1 MTVSSPT
8 ITPRHAITGNPL
20 LLAAALLV
28 LVAYGVL
35 CGSTGHDDSHI
46 NFWNAYTLLE
56 FGSMENYNG
65 ERIEQTTC
73 LLLDVLTALL
83 ALVSPFSVV
92 TSGYLV
98 NLAGA
103 IGVLWLSARMA
114 RQQAVVLFALPALLT
129 ALTPYFSYWAY
140 SGMGTTLA
148 AFSALLF
155 LQGLIQHIEKNSS
168 ATAWTGAIFLA
179 TIRPEM
185 LLIGPAFLVCF
196 SALYRKPA
204 LLVLLLPFIAVMLW
218 QYLYFGMWM
227 ANPVYAKSGHPGFEQ
242 VQAGIKYA
250 SRLFRNPVA
259 AVGVALTWL
268 VLAIAIFKSCFPLKK
283 NTLATACAL
292 WLLIYGGFVIAS
304 GGDWMKEGRFWVP
317 LVAPMWL
324 LVTSITMTGV
334 MRFANP
340 VFAALLLCYTP
351 AFIQQFNGGTPLW
364 LHQQL
369 RSITSDDASFFETA
383 SREHVR
389 DWRALQAFRKTLQL
403 LEPETGKPLT
413 IMSKQMGM
421 IAYHL
426 NRDYHGRIRVWDMAG
441 LVENTLRSCAAINR
455 DGYDSMGL
463 RINYRNFFAR
473 LPQAEKE
480 CGLQAPDIIYDI
492 YGWGETIPLPDFL
505 RTQGYT
511 IVFNQTGR
519 VDMKPG
525 MDITAQEMIAVR
537 STLIEKSG
545 KTLPEIQLD
554 FNSLMKPTD

>member
-8 ITPRHAITGNPL
+8 ITHRHTVTVNRL
-20 LLAAALLV
+20 LFLAALLA
-28 LVAYGVL
+28 LAGYGVL

-46 NFWNAYTLLE
+46 NFWNAWTLLE

-83 ALVSPFSVV
+83 ALVSPLSVV

-103 IGVLWLSARMA
+103 IGVLWLATRMA
-114 RQQAVVLFALPALLT
+114 KQQSIALFALPALLT
-129 ALTPYFSYWAY
+129 AFTPYFSYWAF

-155 LQGLIQHIEKNSS
+155 LYGLLQNIENNSS
-168 ATAWTGAIFLA
+168 AAAWAGAFFLA

-196 SALYRKPA
+196 SVLYRKPS
-204 LLVLLLPFIAVMLW
+204 LLILLLPFVAVMLW

-227 ANPVYAKSGHPGFEQ
+227 ANPVYAKSGHPGLEQ

-250 SRLFRNPVA
+250 SRLYRNPVA
-259 AVGVALTWL
+259 AVGVSLTWL
-268 VLAIAIFKSCFPLKK
+268 MLVIAVIKSCFPLKK
-283 NTLATACAL
+283 NTFATVCAL
-292 WLLIYGGFVIAS
+292 WLLIYGGFVISS

-324 LVTSITMTGV
+324 LIATINTTGI

-340 VFAALLLCYTP
+340 VLAGLLFCYTP
-351 AFIQQFNGGTPLW
+351 VFIQQYNGGTPLW
-364 LHQQL
+364 MHAKL
-369 RSITSDDASFFETA
+369 RNITGEDASFFEVA

-389 DWRALQAFRKTLQL
+389 DWRALQEFRNTLQVL
-403 LEPETGKPLT
+403 QPTAEKPIT

-426 NRDYHGRIRVWDMAG
+426 NREYHGRIKVWDMAG
-441 LVENTLRSCAAINR
+441 LVENTLRRCVAINK

-480 CGLQAPDIIYDI
+480 CGLHAPDIIYDI
-492 YGWGETIPLPDFL
+492 YGWGENMPLPDFL
-505 RTQGYT
+505 DAQGYT

-519 VDMKPG
+519 VNMKPG

-537 STLIEKSG
+537 TGLLESSG
-545 KTLPEIQLD
+545 KILPKIQIN
-554 FNSLMKPTD
+554 FNSLIQ